1 MLSLLFYSGI
11 RKNSG
16 RNGIWCGTSLR
27 ILCLACSIGLLLLSS
42 AASGQEKPVVFYNLK
57 PARPQDTVAIAARIR
72 QGELLVPTR
81 PDSAEAILR
90 SALYQS
96 GEALYPE
103 GIRKGLQALLPL
115 LPEPE
120 AEAVLQRELWLCR
133 YTAALEPALDVI
145 YSGLG
150 RQRQLRNE
158 YDQAVSYYRM
168 AIPLATRYHPPYLA
182 TIYSNYGSLLSLL
195 PEGEGN
201 LKRSLYYL
209 DLAGDIAAKHNN
221 YRIITCV
228 YCNKAKLLRS
238 QKRYKESLALS
249 YKGLELAQREHF
261 RQWELVLLN
270 NIGDLYFNM
279 GMPDKAIPYL
289 ERALTIQGQEIAPYF
304 RNMAVFTLGEVYYA
318 QKDMEKAKQYF
329 SQSLA
334 TARQYDIA
342 RDLIESNRKLAAI
355 YAATGDYAR
364 AFEHQQAYSRLN
376 DSLRSQEVIQNVQQ
390 LEVRFHS
397 SEKDRELLKNKLH
410 MEHQEQALHRKN
422 TLIILSVI
430 LVLLLALGCLFLYNR
445 FRQKRKLLLRD
456 EQIREMKAL
465 IKGEEQ
471 ERIRLAQELHDGI
484 GGMLAA
490 VNMNMQAAR
499 KDNFDRR
506 DELLDVMQMIEDT
519 ADEVR
524 KTAHN
529 LMPSALLRKNLKEA
543 LQYYCD
549 TISRKGGFYIDLHMH
564 GELSTISPTYTTVIF
579 RIVQELIQNV
589 IRHAAADHVIVSLE
603 KEESRI
609 NLMVEDN
616 GRGFEAG
623 TRSTGFGLENL
634 NYRVRTLG
642 GNLDIQSQPGVGT
655 CVMVTF
661 EETEI
666 RLSRE

>member
-1 MLSLLFYSGI
+1 ML
-11 RKNSG
+11 
-16 RNGIWCGTSLR
+16 W
-27 ILCLACSIGLLLLSS
+27 LACGAGLLLCGFV
-42 AASGQEKPVVFYNLK
+42 ARGQEKPVVFYNLK
-57 PARPQDTVAIAARIR
+57 PARPQDTVAIAASIR
-72 QGELLVPTR
+72 RGELLVPTR
-81 PDSAEAILR
+81 PDSAEAVLR
-90 SALYQS
+90 AALYQS

-115 LPEPE
+115 LSEPE

-168 AIPLATRYHPPYLA
+168 AIPLATKHHPPYLA

-195 PEGEGN
+195 PEGEDN
-201 LKRSLYYL
+201 FKRSLHYL
-209 DLAGDIAAKHNN
+209 DLAGDIAAKHDN

-238 QKRYKESLALS
+238 QKRYKESLELS

-318 QKDMEKAKQYF
+318 QKDMEKAKHYF

-342 RDLIESNRKLAAI
+342 RDLIESNRKLASI

-364 AFEHQQAYSRLN
+364 AFEHQQAYSQLN

-390 LEVRFHS
+390 LEVRFRS

-422 TLIILSVI
+422 TLIILSVT

-445 FRQKRKLLLRD
+445 FRQKQKLLLRD

-549 TISRKGGFYIDLHMH
+549 TISRKGGFYIDLHTH
-564 GELSTISPTYTTVIF
+564 GDLSTISPTYTTVIF

-603 KEESRI
+603 KEENRI

-616 GRGFEAG
+616 GRGFETG
-623 TRSTGFGLENL
+623 IRSTGFGLENL

-655 CVMVTF
+655 CVMITF
-661 EETEI
+661 EATEI
-666 RLSRE
+666 RFSGE